1 MVTPCFVLAT
11 SVLKA
16 DNTLRLCSLLIGLL
30 FMTVDP
36 DKMSGSKPH
45 VVKNLLRGEWQLSS
59 ASICLPDPLNGEP
72 FLRVPD
78 TSTAET
84 AAFITSLKECPKSG
98 LHNPYKSPERYMQ
111 YGAACA
117 KAAAAMRDPHVERF
131 FARLIQRVAPKSYAQ
146 ESTTLIA

>member
-1 MVTPCFVLAT
+1 
-11 SVLKA
+11 
-16 DNTLRLCSLLIGLL
+16 
-30 FMTVDP
+30 
-36 DKMSGSKPH
+36 MSGSKPH
-45 VVKNLLRGEWQLSS
+45 IVKNLLRGEWQLPA

-78 TSTAET
+78 TSAAET

-146 ESTTLIA
+146 VNATVHA